1 MTIQLNG
8 VPHEM
13 PEPMSV
19 SRLLEALEIDPRRI
33 AVEHNRLVVKKVA
46 YASTV
51 VSEGDE
57 VEVVNFVGGG

>member
-19 SRLLEALEIDPRRI
+19 SRLLEALEIDPRRV

-51 VSEGDE
+51 VSQGDE